1 MGQLDYL
8 LPGGVRQGSAADE
21 RTAQL
26 VHPAVTWGH
35 VSQVRGDAGVKSGG
49 HRQGAGGMPLRLLD
63 WLLGTRQAR
72 FLTWQYDRHI
82 SCVTCYHARR
92 LKSEHC
98 SRTHME

>member
-1 MGQLDYL
+1 MRQLDYL

-72 FLTWQYDRHI
+72 FVDLAIRSPYQLCD
-82 SCVTCYHARR
+82 
-92 LKSEHC
+92 LL
-98 SRTHME
+98 SRPSSQE